1 VKYCKPES
9 EQRPLAG
16 FYFYTSNRQ
25 ELLIERLAEDLRRQ
39 PLTNPLVPETI
50 MVQNFGMRRWV
61 SLQLAGY
68 HGIEANTRYIF
79 PNELLELAFR
89 STIPD
94 YQAGDALD
102 RETLGWSIM
111 AILPD
116 LLVRP
121 EFGILRRYLHGSRQI
136 KEYQLA
142 LRLAGLFDQY
152 SMYRPEILAEWE
164 SSTKGDWQ
172 GHLWRALP
180 PGLRERQKFKLGR
193 KFFEGAGQGRLTDN
207 MLPERIAIFGISSLP
222 PLHLDVC
229 CSLAKHID
237 ITLFVLSPT
246 GQYWQDVDVHPDIN
260 TARGEGRHMTEDGF
274 WNQPICGG
282 PKASPYQEEHPLLAS
297 MGNYLREFLQLIE
310 QRHLLPGP
318 AASPGF
324 VYPRGR
330 MLLQCLQRDILQGL
344 NSGGHPD
351 RALLKPDDRSLQIHS
366 CHSPMRE
373 VEVLHDQLLDLLET
387 IPDLKLSDI
396 VVMTPDIETYAP
408 FIQSVF
414 RSAAGDRPPVPFS
427 IADRT
432 SSQESKIIDYFF
444 RLLEMTESRF
454 MLTEVFALLDSEP
467 LRNFFQLEAAEVT
480 MLGELLQQSGVR
492 WGIDGEFRR
501 RMGLPAITETTWK
514 FGVER
519 ILMGYGLPGG
529 EELLFHDILPF
540 DDIEG
545 QKAAAFG
552 RFLLFLEQLKELVQ
566 PGAFHLAEPR
576 SLPDWAAFLRS
587 LIGRFFREEAS
598 WSQELGKLHS
608 VLDELERST
617 DFDLQVEVEVV
628 TEFLREKLA
637 ELGQQKGFLGFGI
650 TFCSM
655 MPMRAIPFRVI
666 ALLGMNDQAF
676 PRLGRPLSFDLMHG
690 THRPGDRSLKDED
703 RHLFLETILS
713 CRQVLYISYVGQNIK
728 TNRCLPPSILVSELL
743 HHIEQEYQVPGR
755 MIRDLLITVH
765 PLQPFSPRYFQEAG
779 GLFSYSRENLAA
791 AAQLQKSAGQSA
803 SGLDIELSDP
813 EPEFYEVNVERLVR
827 FFDNPVRFLFTQRLN
842 VSLQEQAQFI
852 DEEAFLLGALERY
865 GLQIELLE
873 KCLDKGETPAVKRMY
888 KARGILPLAVAGDV
902 AFDELSAELED
913 FRAQVKRI
921 REEEVL
927 RPFEYDF
934 TLQTFHFH
942 GIIHGV
948 RKNRLI
954 RYRPAAVKIRDR
966 LRIWMEQLILN
977 FLQPDA
983 YPHAALLIGLNR
995 QIGRTEMFHCPR
1007 INEPEKELR
1016 RFLARY
1022 EQGLSRP
1029 LPFFTAAAGKYM
1041 EAVAAGN
1048 LPRARDK
1055 AAAEWR
1061 GSDYYPGERDR
1072 DPYIKRCF
1080 QHLDIFRHTDFEKIV
1095 QELLT
1100 RIYAE
1105 QQTVTAEDWHG
1116 GIPL

>member
-1 VKYCKPES
+1 
-9 EQRPLAG
+9 LAE

-39 PLTNPLVPETI
+39 PLTNPLAPETI

-61 SLQLAGY
+61 SLQLSGH

-89 STIPD
+89 STIPG
-94 YQAGDALD
+94 YQAGEALD
-102 RETLGWSIM
+102 REELAWSIM
-111 AILPD
+111 ATLPD
-116 LLVRP
+116 LLVRSG
-121 EFGILRRYLHGSRQI
+121 FGMLRRYLHGSRQI
-136 KEYQLA
+136 KKYQLA
-142 LRLAGLFDQY
+142 FRLAGLLDQY
-152 SMYRPEILAEWE
+152 SMYRPEILVEWE
-164 SSTKGDWQ
+164 SPTEGDWQ
-172 GHLWRALP
+172 AQLWRALP
-180 PGLRERQKFKLGR
+180 RALRERQKFKLGR
-193 KFFEGAGQGRLTDN
+193 KFFEAAGQGRLADH

-237 ITLFVLSPT
+237 ITLFVLSPS
-246 GQYWQDVDVHPDIN
+246 GQYWQDADDRPDI
-260 TARGEGRHMTEDGF
+260 TTTRGQARHMTEDSR
-274 WNQPICGG
+274 WNQPTCGG
-282 PKASPYQEEHPLLAS
+282 GKAAPDQEEHPLLAS
-297 MGNYLREFLQLIE
+297 MGKYLREFLQLIG
-310 QRHLLPGP
+310 QRDLLPGP
-318 AASPGF
+318 AAAPGF
-324 VYPRGR
+324 VYPQGR
-330 MLLQCLQRDILQGL
+330 MLLQRLQRDIIQGF
-344 NSGGHPD
+344 NPGRHPD
-351 RALLKPDDRSLQIHS
+351 AALLEQDDRSLQIHS

-373 VEVLHDQLLDLLET
+373 VEVLHDQLLDLLQT
-387 IPDLKLSDI
+387 IPDLKPSDI

-414 RSAAGDRPPVPFS
+414 RTAAGDRPPMPFS

-432 SSQESKIIDYFF
+432 TSQESKVIDYFF

-454 MLTEVFALLDSEP
+454 TLTEVFTLLDSEP
-467 LRNFFQLEAAEVT
+467 LRNFFQLGEAEVT

-501 RMGLPAITETTWK
+501 QMGLPAVMGTTWK
-514 FGVER
+514 FGIER
-519 ILMGYGLPGG
+519 ILLGYGLPGG
-529 EELLFHDILPF
+529 EELLFHDVLPF

-552 RFLLFLEQLKELVQ
+552 RFLLFFEQLKELVQ

-587 LIGRFFREEAS
+587 LIGRFFQEEKS
-598 WSQELGKLHS
+598 WSQELSKLHS
-608 VLDELERST
+608 VFDELERST

-628 TEFLREKLA
+628 AEFLREKLA
-637 ELGQQKGFLGFGI
+637 ELGRQTGFLGFGI

-690 THRPGDRSLKDED
+690 KPRPGDRSLKDED

-713 CRQVLYISYVGQNIK
+713 CRQVLYISYVGQSIK
-728 TNRCLPPSILVSELL
+728 TNRCQPPSILVSELL
-743 HHIEQEYQVPGR
+743 HHIEQEYQVPGGT
-755 MIRDLLITVH
+755 IRDLCLTVH

-779 GLFSYSRENLAA
+779 GLFSYSRENLIA
-791 AAQLQKSAGQSA
+791 AAQLQNTADQSA
-803 SGLDIELSDP
+803 RGLDIELSDP

-827 FFDNPVRFLFTQRLN
+827 FFDNPVRFLFTQRLH

-852 DEEAFLLGALERY
+852 DEEAFSLGALERY
-865 GLQIELLE
+865 GLQTDLLE
-873 KCLDKGETPAVKRMY
+873 RFPAKVEAPAAKRMF
-888 KARGILPLAVAGDV
+888 KAKGALPLAVAGDV

-913 FRAQVKRI
+913 FRAQVERI
-921 REEEVL
+921 GEEAVL
-927 RPFEYDF
+927 QPFEYDF
-934 TLQTFHFH
+934 NLQPFHFH
-942 GIIHGV
+942 GIIHDI

-954 RYRPAAVKIRDR
+954 RYRPTAVKIRDR
-966 LRIWMEQLILN
+966 LRIWLEQLILN
-977 FLQPDA
+977 YLQPDA
-983 YPHAALLIGLNR
+983 YPRAALLIGLNR
-995 QIGRTEMFHCPR
+995 QNGRAEMFHCPR
-1007 INEPEKELR
+1007 INEPEEELR
-1016 RFLARY
+1016 RFLAHY

-1029 LPFFTAAAGKYM
+1029 LPFFPATANKYM
-1041 EAVAAGN
+1041 EAVTDGN

-1080 QHLDIFRHTDFEKIV
+1080 QHLDILGHTDFEKIV
-1095 QELLT
+1095 QVLLT
-1100 RIYAE
+1100 RVYAA
-1105 QQTVTAEDWHG
+1105 QQPVMAEDWHG